1 MLEEIVHIRNFIFS
15 EKIQLMAI
23 REGER
28 TRDTANVKSCRDIC
42 GLYRVLYIF
51 FLLRL
56 KLVKQCRFCP
66 ISQDFIC
73 SNVIYEYPNI
83 LQGEFCEL
91 IGTKRQL

>member
-56 KLVKQCRFCP
+56 KLVKQCRFC
-66 ISQDFIC
+66 
-73 SNVIYEYPNI
+73 VLYHRI
-83 LQGEFCEL
+83 LFAPMSFMNTQIFHRENFVS
-91 IGTKRQL
+91 